1 MGFSNIGFFSVSLVA
16 SILISF
22 LFGSTPAADVSSL
35 VYKGCAK
42 QTFTSN
48 SGSQETLT
56 ALFNSLVAQA
66 SGARFFKSSSGGGQ
80 TAITGLFQCRG
91 DLSNADCNS
100 CVRRVPEMA
109 SNLCGQSVAGR
120 VQLTGCYLVY
130 QTSGFPQISGTEMLY
145 KMCSSSESKG
155 AGFEEKRDI
164 VFNQLQ
170 TGISGG
176 SGFYAT
182 TYSSVY
188 AIAQCEGDLGVS
200 DCGSCIKVAVQRAQV
215 ECGTAIAGQIYLSRC
230 YMSYSYYPNGLPG
243 HSSSGQQT
251 TGKTV
256 AIVVGGAAALG
267 FVVICLL
274 FVRSVLKKRDDY

>member
-1 MGFSNIGFFSVSLVA
+1 MGFSNFGLFSVSLVA

-22 LFGSTPAADVSSL
+22 PFVSTIAADSNSL

-42 QTFTSN
+42 QTFTPN
-48 SGSQETLT
+48 SGFQETLT

-66 SGARFFKSSSGGGQ
+66 SGARFFKTSSGGGQ

-91 DLSNADCNS
+91 DLSNADCYT
-100 CVRRVPEMA
+100 CVRRLPQMA
-109 SNLCGQSVAGR
+109 NSLCGQSVAGR
-120 VQLTGCYLVY
+120 VQLAGCYLVY
-130 QTSGFPQISGTEMLY
+130 QATGFPQISGTEMLY
-145 KMCSSSESKG
+145 KMCSSTQSKG
-155 AGFEEKRDI
+155 VGFEEKRNI

-188 AIAQCEGDLGVS
+188 AIAQCEGDLGIS
-200 DCGSCIKVAVQRAQV
+200 DCGSCIKEAVQRSQV
-215 ECGTAIAGQIYLSRC
+215 ECGLSIAGQIYLNRC
-230 YMSYSYYPNGLPG
+230 YMSYSYYQNGLPG
-243 HSSSGQQT
+243 HSSGQQ

-274 FVRSVLKKRDDY
+274 FLRSVLKKRDDY

>member
-1 MGFSNIGFFSVSLVA
+1 MGFSSFGLFSLSLIASLLTCFLFVSVS
-16 SILISF
+16 
-22 LFGSTPAADVSSL
+22 PADSNSL

-42 QTFTSN
+42 QSFPPN
-48 SGSQETLT
+48 SGFQETLT
-56 ALFNSLVAQA
+56 ALFNSLVGQA
-66 SGARFFKSSSGGGQ
+66 SAARFFKTSSGSGQ
-80 TAITGLFQCRG
+80 AAFSGLFQCRG

-100 CVRRVPEMA
+100 CVRRLPEMA
-109 SNLCGQSVAGR
+109 TSLCGQSVAGR
-120 VQLTGCYLVY
+120 VQLAGCYLVY
-130 QTSGFPQISGTEMLY
+130 QSSGFPQISGSEMLY
-145 KMCSSSESKG
+145 KMCSSSQSKG
-155 AGFEEKRDI
+155 SGFEEKRDM
-164 VFNQLQ
+164 VFNQVEN
-170 TGISGG
+170 GISGG

-200 DCGSCIKVAVQRAQV
+200 DCGSCIKIAVQKAQV
-215 ECGTAIAGQIYLSRC
+215 ECGTAIAGQIYLNRC
-230 YMSYSYYPNGLPG
+230 YMSYSYYPNGVPG
-243 HSSSGQQT
+243 HSSGQQT